1 LLLASLNGND
11 RLARQRGEAL
21 KLHIL
26 SDLHVEFGSVDPPCA
41 AADVIILAGDTHTR
55 EKGPG
60 WVQEAWP
67 GKTVVY
73 VTGNHEYYKE
83 ALPKHT
89 QKLRGLTNGTT
100 VHFLEQG
107 TLLLEDVVFLGCTL
121 WTDFALFGDPKGAA
135 SEALQGLTD
144 YRRIRVSPTYRRLHP
159 ADTIR
164 LHRGSI
170 AWLESEFEKYRGQ
183 KIVVVTHHAPS
194 RRSIP
199 EPFEH
204 DLLSA
209 AYASDLDALIERSG
223 VTLWVH
229 GHTHASSDYRI
240 GDTRILCNARGYP
253 DELNPDFVPGLVV
266 EV

>member
-1 LLLASLNGND
+1 MLPSLYADDQSAD
-11 RLARQRGEAL
+11 RRGETL
-21 KLHIL
+21 KLYVL
-26 SDLHVEFGSVDPPCA
+26 SDLHVEFGSVDPPRA
-41 AADVIILAGDTHTR
+41 AADVIILAGDTHIGQR
-55 EKGPG
+55 GPG
-60 WVQEAWP
+60 WVQQAWP
-67 GKTVVY
+67 GTTILY
-73 VTGNHEYYKE
+73 VAGNHEYYKE

-89 QKLRGLTNGTT
+89 QRLRGLTNGTT
-100 VHFLEQG
+100 VHFLEQS

-121 WTDFALFGDPKGAA
+121 WTDFALFGDPRRAA

-144 YRRIRVSPTYRRLHP
+144 YRRIRVSPSYRRLHP

-170 AWLESEFEKYRGQ
+170 AWLESEFNKYRGR
-183 KIVVVTHHAPS
+183 KIVVITHHAPS

-199 EPFEH
+199 EPFKN

-229 GHTHASSDYRI
+229 GHTHSSSDYRI
-240 GDTRILCNARGYP
+240 GDTRVICNARGYP
-253 DELNPDFVPGLVV
+253 DELNPDFVPGLVL